1 MATVIF
7 TQNLRRHVDAERCKV
22 HGRTVAEAMDAVF
35 DHYPRLR
42 GYLLDDTGAVR
53 RHVVILVDGCSILD
67 RQGLSDPLPE
77 DAEVFVVQSL
87 SGG

>member
-7 TQNLRRHVDAERCKV
+7 TQNLRRHVDTDSCVVDA
-22 HGRTVAEAMDAVF
+22 RTVAEALEAVF
-35 DHYPRLR
+35 ERYPRLR

-53 RHVVILVDGCSILD
+53 RHVAMLVNGVTIHD
-67 RQGLSDPLPE
+67 RQGLSDPLPD
-77 DAEVFVVQSL
+77 DADLFVVQAL